1 MMNALCFG
9 VSAAAAGSS
18 DLSKFF
24 KSKIWPFLIDED
36 NISQTTKMT
45 CPVTLSPTATETVS
59 LTIMGGSDRGSARLR
74 RRRRCGNCRRFKT
87 SQANLASQPSLAL
100 CFCPGGTNCTR
111 SVIVAQLGPSSPIAS
126 LLSSLPL
133 QLKQMNTKKKKQAK
147 MKQATASIASIG
159 SVCYYNLN
167 RIVYTP

>member
-59 LTIMGGSDRGSARLR
+59 LTIMGGLIAALRVFGVGDVVETAVASRLVKQISLVNLRSRFVFIQAEPTAR
-74 RRRRCGNCRRFKT
+74 
-87 SQANLASQPSLAL
+87 
-100 CFCPGGTNCTR
+100 
-111 SVIVAQLGPSSPIAS
+111 VVSS
-126 LLSSLPL
+126 
-133 QLKQMNTKKKKQAK
+133 
-147 MKQATASIASIG
+147 
-159 SVCYYNLN
+159 
-167 RIVYTP
+167 